1 MSVSV
6 KTSGGQTTRKVQL
19 DEALEQIEFET
30 SEDVQVVPSFDRM
43 KLKEE
48 LLRGIYGYGFER
60 PSAIQQRAI
69 IPIVSGRDVIAQ
81 SQSGTGKTATF
92 AISMLQVIDTQQ
104 RETQALVLSPTRE
117 LACQIQQV
125 LLFSNKTLV

>member
-125 LLFSNKTLV
+125 LLFSHKTLV